1 MRQPARSRFGLL
13 IGSVLAALVVALPAC
28 HQAEAIRAQALA
40 DSRAVSFESI
50 DGVQLS
56 GRMFGP
62 EGASAGIVLLH
73 MLPADQRS
81 WFDFADQLG
90 ALGYRTLTFDFRGY
104 CPGGDA
110 GCSGGS
116 KDISAIW
123 QDVGGAVGFLRTEGV
138 RRIGLVGASMG
149 GTASLVYAS
158 ESGVDI
164 DAVVTLSAPDAIEGL
179 TAGPDVLQSVSSA
192 KLFLAGNGDGNAAA
206 TAQAFYN
213 ESAQPKRVEILTTAD
228 HGTDILEGNQAEI
241 AQNLIVGWLTQH
253 VPVDMSRPIVFLT
266 DYGMADEFV
275 GVCHGVML
283 RIAPDVRVIDLTHS
297 IPRQDVMHG
306 ALTLGRATSY
316 LPEDAVYIGVV
327 DPGVGSGR
335 GSIAVRA
342 RSGALLVGPD
352 NGLLSLAWEA
362 LGGAVDAVEI
372 TSDDVV
378 LQPVS
383 RTFHGRDVFAPAAAH
398 LAIGMPLA
406 ALGSAID
413 VDRLH
418 VLELPGPMVAVG
430 AIGARVTGIDGFGNV
445 QLNVGPDDLEA
456 AGIGPVLT
464 VRGRTVPRVG
474 VFADVPRGT
483 MGAIID
489 SQQQLALVVN
499 QGSAADTLGL
509 SVGKTVV
516 LE

>member
-1 MRQPARSRFGLL
+1 
-13 IGSVLAALVVALPAC
+13 
-28 HQAEAIRAQALA
+28 
-40 DSRAVSFESI
+40 
-50 DGVQLS
+50 
-56 GRMFGP
+56 
-62 EGASAGIVLLH
+62 
-73 MLPADQRS
+73 
-81 WFDFADQLG
+81 
-90 ALGYRTLTFDFRGY
+90 
-104 CPGGDA
+104 
-110 GCSGGS
+110 
-116 KDISAIW
+116 
-123 QDVGGAVGFLRTEGV
+123 
-138 RRIGLVGASMG
+138 
-149 GTASLVYAS
+149 
-158 ESGVDI
+158 
-164 DAVVTLSAPDAIEGL
+164 
-179 TAGPDVLQSVSSA
+179 
-192 KLFLAGNGDGNAAA
+192 
-206 TAQAFYN
+206 
-213 ESAQPKRVEILTTAD
+213 
-228 HGTDILEGNQAEI
+228 
-241 AQNLIVGWLTQH
+241 
-253 VPVDMSRPIVFLT
+253 MSRPIVFLT

-398 LAIGMPLA
+398 LARGKTLA

-499 QGSAADTLGL
+499 QGSAADSLGL

>member
-1 MRQPARSRFGLL
+1 
-13 IGSVLAALVVALPAC
+13 
-28 HQAEAIRAQALA
+28 
-40 DSRAVSFESI
+40 
-50 DGVQLS
+50 
-56 GRMFGP
+56 
-62 EGASAGIVLLH
+62 
-73 MLPADQRS
+73 
-81 WFDFADQLG
+81 
-90 ALGYRTLTFDFRGY
+90 
-104 CPGGDA
+104 
-110 GCSGGS
+110 
-116 KDISAIW
+116 
-123 QDVGGAVGFLRTEGV
+123 
-138 RRIGLVGASMG
+138 
-149 GTASLVYAS
+149 
-158 ESGVDI
+158 
-164 DAVVTLSAPDAIEGL
+164 
-179 TAGPDVLQSVSSA
+179 
-192 KLFLAGNGDGNAAA
+192 
-206 TAQAFYN
+206 
-213 ESAQPKRVEILTTAD
+213 
-228 HGTDILEGNQAEI
+228 
-241 AQNLIVGWLTQH
+241 
-253 VPVDMSRPIVFLT
+253 MSRPIVFLT

-283 RIAPDVRVIDLTHS
+283 RIAPDVHVIDLTHS

-316 LPEDAVYIGVV
+316 LPEDAVYVAVV

-335 GSIAVRA
+335 RSIAVRA
-342 RSGALLVGPD
+342 ASGACLVGPD

-362 LGGAVDAVEI
+362 LGGAADAVEI

-398 LAIGMPLA
+398 LAVGMPLA

-430 AIGARVTGIDGFGNV
+430 AIGARVTGVDGFGNV
-445 QLNVGPDDLEA
+445 QLNVAPDDLEA

-464 VRGRTVPRVG
+464 IRGRPVPRVG
-474 VFADVPRGT
+474 IFADLPRGA

-509 SVGKTVV
+509 AVGKTVV